1 MRAQNERAA
10 TGTSG
15 DGPSDVARLSKTC
28 NYESN
33 SNVVR
38 LQSDKRSS
46 SLRAQR
52 RAWGLPTKAQIGWLL
67 DHGISVETLEAEPCS
82 IAATTVRFEGRFF
95 IPDPDGE
102 KALIFRAT
110 DRDEVID
117 LIAWSPRTDQLG
129 SFLGLAFCLGDQDQ
143 LHNPASWFAGG
154 GLNIYRSPLG
164 WLRGNRRGIV
174 IVDAQQTYAMLR
186 HVPRLL
192 VDNIAHGEQVKR
204 WMRPPKLTT
213 QILVTQ
219 KQGTGSLSA

>member
-1 MRAQNERAA
+1 MRAKNERPPTAGNGEGA
-10 TGTSG
+10 LK
-15 DGPSDVARLSKTC
+15 LS
-28 NYESN
+28 
-33 SNVVR
+33 VVGNP
-38 LQSDKRSS
+38 KGNIN
-46 SLRAQR
+46 SLRAQH
-52 RAWGLPTKAQIGWLL
+52 RAWGLPTEAQIGWLL
-67 DHGISVETLEAEPCS
+67 DHGVSTETLETEL
-82 IAATTVRFEGRFF
+82 IAATSARFDERFF
-95 IPDPDGE
+95 VPYPDGE

-117 LIAWSPRTDQLG
+117 LIAWSPRTDQVG

>member
-1 MRAQNERAA
+1 
-10 TGTSG
+10 
-15 DGPSDVARLSKTC
+15 
-28 NYESN
+28 
-33 SNVVR
+33 
-38 LQSDKRSS
+38 
-46 SLRAQR
+46 
-52 RAWGLPTKAQIGWLL
+52 LPTEAQIGWLL
-67 DHGISVETLEAEPCS
+67 DHGVSTETLETEL
-82 IAATTVRFEGRFF
+82 IAATSARFDERFF
-95 IPDPDGE
+95 VPYPDGE

-117 LIAWSPRTDQLG
+117 LIAWSPRTDQVG

-192 VDNIAHGEQVKR
+192 VDDIAHGEQVKR
-204 WMRPPKLTT
+204 WMRAPKPAS
-213 QILVTQ
+213 QILIAQ
-219 KQGTGSLSA
+219 QGRSLSA